1 MKRVSLLASALV
13 LLLACG
19 GSVDLAPYGGS
30 GGTDTTSGS
39 GAQGGSGN
47 SSTGGGSVGGSGN
60 SGTGGAGN
68 AGTGGAGN
76 AGTGGSVGG
85 GGTGGAAVCAGYG
98 DACTECVAT
107 ACPSTWCGCRNEPEC
122 IALSACYQTCKADQ
136 TCQQS
141 CRTKFSGGISALY
154 LVSDCAGTSCP
165 KECPGNQPLG
175 DCAACVLDHCP
186 GAYDDCLADAECV
199 ALYQCFETC
208 ATNDLVCQQGCYAQH
223 GAGTAKLQ
231 ALLQCDSGPCTAAC
245 Q

>member
-1 MKRVSLLASALV
+1 MKRASPLVAALV

-30 GGTDTTSGS
+30 GGTGTPSGS

-47 SSTGGGSVGGSGN
+47 AGTGGNLGGSGN
-60 SGTGGAGN
+60 SGTGGTGN
-68 AGTGGAGN
+68 SGTGGAGN
-76 AGTGGSVGG
+76 SGTGGSGNA
-85 GGTGGAAVCAGYG
+85 GTGGAAVCAGYG

-107 ACPSTWCGCRNEPEC
+107 ACPATWCACRNDPEC
-122 IALSACYQTCKADQ
+122 IALSACYQTCNADP

-141 CRTKFSGGISALY
+141 CRTKFPGGISALY

-175 DCAACVLDHCP
+175 DCATCVLDHCP

-199 ALYQCFETC
+199 ALYQCFQTC
-208 ATNDLVCQQGCYAQH
+208 GTNDLVCQQGCYAQH